1 MIKCIYTVMLKKI
14 TRKDLIACPDCAC
27 FNIRKA
33 SRVVTQVYEEIMH
46 DTGLRGTQF
55 AVLVVVAV
63 FESITITRLAEN
75 LVMDR
80 TTLTRNLKPL
90 VKRQLIEIVTGAD
103 RRTRVVQLTDS
114 GHESLR
120 AALPL
125 WKKAQQKITKFMGR
139 ERFDNLMGELRS
151 LEKIADQD

>member
-1 MIKCIYTVMLKKI
+1 MTEKI
-14 TRKDLIACPDCAC
+14 TREELVTCPDCAC

-55 AVLVVVAV
+55 TVLVMVAA
-63 FESITITRLAEN
+63 FESITISHLAEN

-90 VKRQLIEIVTGAD
+90 KKQQLIVIVPGAD
-103 RRTRVVQLTDS
+103 RRTRVVQLTDN
-114 GHESLR
+114 GHERLR

-125 WKKAQQKITKFMGR
+125 WKKAQLKIAKFMGS
-139 ERFDNLMGELRS
+139 ERLDNLIGELRV
-151 LEKIADQD
+151 LEKIADQT

>member
-1 MIKCIYTVMLKKI
+1 MLKKI
-14 TRKDLIACPDCAC
+14 NRKDLADCPDCAC

-33 SRVVTQVYEEIMH
+33 SRVVTQLYEEAMSE
-46 DTGLRGTQF
+46 TGLRGTQF
-55 AVLVVVAV
+55 TVLVMVAV
-63 FESITITRLAEN
+63 FESITITHLAKN

-90 VKRQLIEIVTGAD
+90 EKRQLIAIVAGAD

-114 GHESLR
+114 GHETLR

-125 WKKAQQKITKFMGR
+125 WKKAQQKVAKFMGS
-139 ERFDNLMGELRS
+139 ERLDNLISELRS